1 MLVCFY
7 FYKWDQLYINTAFKI
22 CSNFKIFFFHSFRWY
37 LFLSN
42 VLLCIWLALLSRA
55 RIKSVFFQNKQCI
68 MLMLII
74 IEAYSGLVVLSL
86 HVSSH
91 LIFIQMLGIG
101 TIFSFRF
108 MTREI
113 GIERDNLSSVR
124 ARMETEAVL
133 TCILVRYIVSML
145 LADSL
150 FL

>member
-1 MLVCFY
+1 MLV
-7 FYKWDQLYINTAFKI
+7 
-22 CSNFKIFFFHSFRWY
+22 
-37 LFLSN
+37 
-42 VLLCIWLALLSRA
+42 
-55 RIKSVFFQNKQCI
+55 
-68 MLMLII
+68 LII

-101 TIFSFRF
+101 TIFSHF

-145 LADSL
+145 LADGL

>member
-1 MLVCFY
+1 
-7 FYKWDQLYINTAFKI
+7 
-22 CSNFKIFFFHSFRWY
+22 
-37 LFLSN
+37 
-42 VLLCIWLALLSRA
+42 
-55 RIKSVFFQNKQCI
+55 

-74 IEAYSGLVVLSL
+74 IEAYSGFVVLSL

-101 TIFSFRF
+101 TIFSFHF
-108 MTREI
+108 MTRET

-133 TCILVRYIVSML
+133 MCILVQYIVSVL

-150 FL
+150 CL